1 MKDSL
6 EKLQHVRQLLE
17 TGQFAEVVF
26 ALTGR
31 EEEVAESP
39 TLSLCYGTAQARLG
53 DYKEGL
59 RWVEVA
65 LNRSRSQ
72 GDRVVELR
80 ALNAQ
85 GAIALGSG
93 NIDEAYGF
101 FTSAAEIAEREGDHD
116 TLGRCSN
123 NLGIV
128 HNLRGDHG
136 AALGAYTAALAAF
149 QQAYNRRGVAET
161 HHNLSI
167 TYRDRGELEKSLEEA
182 DRAIDE
188 AGNLGAVALHARTL
202 AGRAETRLAMGD
214 AVVARREV
222 ERAIEM
228 HRELGDDLGEAEDRR
243 ILGMTLVQSGSADVA
258 ESVFKD
264 VVHRSQKL
272 QQPLLIAMATKDLA
286 FLLEST
292 GQTADA
298 LDHAR
303 AARTHFHEFG
313 AQAEVG
319 RLDDLIDRCR
329 NRLLSSG
336 V

>member
-1 MKDSL
+1 VKDSL

-26 ALTGR
+26 ALADR

-39 TLSLCYGTAQARLG
+39 TLSLCYGTAHARLG
-53 DYKEGL
+53 EYNEGS

-72 GDRVVELR
+72 GDRTVELR
-80 ALNAQ
+80 ALNAR
-85 GAIALGSG
+85 GAIALGG
-93 NIDEAYGF
+93 GKVDEAYEF
-101 FTSAAEIAEREGDHD
+101 FTSAAEIAEREGDHG

-136 AALGAYTAALAAF
+136 AAVGAYTAALAAF

-167 TYRDRGELEKSLEEA
+167 TYRDRGELERSLEEA

-188 AGNLGAVALHARTL
+188 AGDLGAVALHARTL

-214 AVVARREV
+214 AEVAGREV

-228 HRELGDDLGEAEDRR
+228 HRELGDEVGEAEDRR
-243 ILGMTLVQSGSADVA
+243 ILGLTLVQSGSAEEA
-258 ESVFKD
+258 ENVFKD

-286 FLLEST
+286 FLFEST

-303 AARTHFHEFG
+303 AARTHFHELG

-329 NRLLSSG
+329 NRLLGSG

>member
-17 TGQFAEVVF
+17 TGQFSEVVF
-26 ALTGR
+26 SLADR

-53 DYKEGL
+53 EYNDGL

-72 GDRVVELR
+72 GDRAVELR
-80 ALNAQ
+80 ALNAR

-93 NIDEAYGF
+93 KVDEAYEF
-101 FTSAAEIAEREGDHD
+101 FTSAAEIAEREGDHG

-136 AALGAYTAALAAF
+136 AAVGAYTAALAAF
-149 QQAYNRRGVAET
+149 QQAYHRRGVAET

-214 AVVARREV
+214 AEVAGREV

-243 ILGMTLVQSGSADVA
+243 ILGMTLVRSGSAEEA
-258 ESVFKD
+258 EKVFKD

-286 FLLEST
+286 FLYEST

-303 AARTHFHEFG
+303 AARTQFHEFG